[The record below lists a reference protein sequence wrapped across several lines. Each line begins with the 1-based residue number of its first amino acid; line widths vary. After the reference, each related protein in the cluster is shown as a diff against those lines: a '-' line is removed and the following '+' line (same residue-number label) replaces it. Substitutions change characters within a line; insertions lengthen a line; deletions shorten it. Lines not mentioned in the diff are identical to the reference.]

1 MKIITPHDFVE
12 RLKNQISTIENSK
25 DVVFEI
31 HGNNVGF
38 YDKNNKKETECILE
52 IRFEDEED
60 LNFNL
65 RHCFYRVQNFYQKKP
80 DNNQINK
87 QNFEVSGDLL
97 TYFQTEED
105 KKYSLKNNVTK
116 FSAIKYKGEFIT
128 DMAKIES
135 ILKQQP

>member
-1 MKIITPHDFVE
+1 MSIITPQEFVE
-12 RLKNQISTIENSK
+12 RLKNYVSTIENNK

-31 HGNNVGF
+31 DGNNVGF
-38 YDKNNKKETECILE
+38 YDKHNKDKTECILE

-60 LNFNL
+60 LNFHL
-65 RHCFYRVQNFYQKKP
+65 HHCFYRIEYFYRKEP

-105 KKYSLKNNVTK
+105 KQYSLKNNVRK

-135 ILKQQP
+135 ILNQQP